1 MAAREN
7 QGYLIAVIILVLLT
21 LVLALA
27 AFLGMSRAAENA
39 EAKAAL
45 EKDKE
50 FLNSLS
56 QANEIKGEIFKAL
69 IGDHGPMIDEIPLN
83 IQSME
88 RLATNTSL
96 ESAQQQQ
103 IQAIIAD
110 VKAVE
115 AAYKSDMTG
124 SVTTEDGQQK
134 KDPTYR
140 EKLTN
145 LTAIV
150 AKKNNDYFVQVSQT
164 RQAEKDAQTKIAS
177 MEKTVEANEAARAKA
192 ETDLAQT
199 KRDSLIK
206 EQKLK
211 DEVKAFTIQLD
222 DEKQK
227 YDALAQKKSAEI
239 RGLNEELTKSQAQNE
254 TLKLKINRLTREVFD
269 RADGS
274 IVKVASRLES
284 VFIDLGSEDGLMNNM
299 TFAVYDNDVTN
310 FEKDQHKAMI
320 EVTRVYP
327 FRAEARITNEDPTN
341 PILGGDQILTATWD
355 PGFSVQ
361 FAVAGVFDLDG
372 DGFDDYEKLLRM
384 IERNGGKVVARHD
397 SDGNIS
403 GKLDADVRYFVK
415 GDAPRPGEDFNPL
428 VVSAMKEMEEM
439 ADQNTVDKIGLQKL
453 LNRMGVRAKP
463 KTLKLQSNA
472 GGFQERDPRDTL
484 KSDDS

>member
-150 AKKNNDYFVQVSQT
+150 AKKNNDYFVQVAQT

-206 EQKLK
+206 EQKINRK
-211 DEVKAFTIQLD
+211 F
-222 DEKQK
+222 
-227 YDALAQKKSAEI
+227 KK
-239 RGLNEELTKSQAQNE
+239 T
-254 TLKLKINRLTREVFD
+254 KINSILSRVWKIWQSD
-269 RADGS
+269 DGPNLS
-274 IVKVASRLES
+274 QVKEIIDSCLYLDEHYKPAYLNLGHYHLSRLE
-284 VFIDLGSEDGLMNNM
+284 F
-299 TFAVYDNDVTN
+299 
-310 FEKDQHKAMI
+310 
-320 EVTRVYP
+320 
-327 FRAEARITNEDPTN
+327 
-341 PILGGDQILTATWD
+341 
-355 PGFSVQ
+355 
-361 FAVAGVFDLDG
+361 
-372 DGFDDYEKLLRM
+372 
-384 IERNGGKVVARHD
+384 
-397 SDGNIS
+397 
-403 GKLDADVRYFVK
+403 
-415 GDAPRPGEDFNPL
+415 
-428 VVSAMKEMEEM
+428 
-439 ADQNTVDKIGLQKL
+439 
-453 LNRMGVRAKP
+453 
-463 KTLKLQSNA
+463 
-472 GGFQERDPRDTL
+472 
-484 KSDDS
+484 